1 MRMQLSPLLL
11 AMGVALCGA
20 RAAHAESIGD
30 AAAAKV
36 LGDPSRASNKT
47 ELDSAMLVCIK
58 KGCAASTRAAIHRA
72 RAKVLEG
79 AGKKSE
85 AAEELR
91 AADVLAPAPSAPPA
105 TAAASA
111 KSAAPSAAPA
121 NAEEADDERSVDA
134 PDNALAE
141 ASAAARRGDY
151 ATCIDKDTEAL
162 ANAENARTRL
172 HLAACQEHAGK
183 IVAALRSAMK
193 AQEAATKS
201 GDVVAKRVAAK
212 RIRELTPRIPRVQFV
227 PPKGVSDLDI
237 EYDEKTVPLG
247 DLSKRFPTEP
257 GPHKVVASGTLKG
270 FPSFFE
276 GEIVAKEG
284 EVTQVQ
290 LTLKPRDSV
299 VTKDQIDCML
309 HAASQEEVLACLPQ
323 DRKKLVFRAAAEA
336 SAYTDTTAVHVFTPS
351 VRASVTSPTEGWN
364 VGVNYTLDVL
374 SAASPDIVSM
384 ASPYYRETRHAGGVS
399 GGVKVS
405 EVNLQ
410 ASANVSSEPDYL
422 SLTGAFS
429 ATKDLAEKTV
439 TPRLGLRYSHDTV
452 GRTGPSFS
460 TFSREFNTTE
470 VEAGVTFVLSPYA
483 VFTAGGTAGFER
495 GDQSKPY
502 RFVPMFS
509 PGTAAKIN
517 ANPSKYEA
525 LKTADL
531 DAQRLAFRA
540 LDQLPTERDRFALAA
555 RLLWRVG
562 DSTLRLEQRV
572 YQDSWGL
579 QASTTDARFMV
590 DTSKTFRVWPH
601 VRFHTQG
608 KADFYKMAYAGQV
621 NAQGLVVL
629 PTYRS
634 TDRELGDMWTGTG
647 GLGAR
652 MGLGNPEAETR
663 YALSGAVDAMYSAFS
678 ESLFVQSRT
687 ALYATLALDVE
698 F

>member
-1 MRMQLSPLLL
+1 M
-11 AMGVALCGA
+11 
-20 RAAHAESIGD
+20 
-30 AAAAKV
+30 
-36 LGDPSRASNKT
+36 
-47 ELDSAMLVCIK
+47 
-58 KGCAASTRAAIHRA
+58 
-72 RAKVLEG
+72 
-79 AGKKSE
+79 
-85 AAEELR
+85 
-91 AADVLAPAPSAPPA
+91 
-105 TAAASA
+105 
-111 KSAAPSAAPA
+111 
-121 NAEEADDERSVDA
+121 
-134 PDNALAE
+134 
-141 ASAAARRGDY
+141 
-151 ATCIDKDTEAL
+151 
-162 ANAENARTRL
+162 
-172 HLAACQEHAGK
+172 
-183 IVAALRSAMK
+183 
-193 AQEAATKS
+193 
-201 GDVVAKRVAAK
+201 
-212 RIRELTPRIPRVQFV
+212 
-227 PPKGVSDLDI
+227 
-237 EYDEKTVPLG
+237 
-247 DLSKRFPTEP
+247 
-257 GPHKVVASGTLKG
+257 
-270 FPSFFE
+270 
-276 GEIVAKEG
+276 
-284 EVTQVQ
+284 
-290 LTLKPRDSV
+290 
-299 VTKDQIDCML
+299 
-309 HAASQEEVLACLPQ
+309 
-323 DRKKLVFRAAAEA
+323 
-336 SAYTDTTAVHVFTPS
+336 
-351 VRASVTSPTEGWN
+351 RASVTSPTEGWN

-579 QASTTDARFMV
+579 QASTTDARFMGGHQQDV
-590 DTSKTFRVWPH
+590 PSVAARPFSHAGAKP
-601 VRFHTQG
+601 
-608 KADFYKMAYAGQV
+608 DFYKMAYAGQV